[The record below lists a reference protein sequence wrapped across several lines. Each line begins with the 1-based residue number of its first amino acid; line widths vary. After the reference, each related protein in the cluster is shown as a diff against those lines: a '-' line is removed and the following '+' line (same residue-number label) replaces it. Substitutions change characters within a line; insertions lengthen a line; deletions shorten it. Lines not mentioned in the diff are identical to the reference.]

1 MTTIE
6 MLKELVENGGMF
18 EHHAPGYTVI
28 DYVKLTDSGIVFVN
42 KKTDEIE
49 QIFELDAIILS
60 NEWKPYV
67 KPVDWTKVPIDTKV
81 LCTIPSGIQQ
91 RRHFAGIVDG
101 KPATWFD
108 GATSWSNNAIDKY
121 TDWHTVELAE

>member
-6 MLKELVENGGMF
+6 MLKEAEVTGGTYRDHDLF
-18 EHHAPGYTVI
+18 YNTKQGFHDGE
-28 DYVKLTDSGIVFVN
+28 DDSEWLGAAFRTLN
-42 KKTDEIE
+42 RLM
-49 QIFELDAIILS
+49 EL

-81 LCTIPSGIQQ
+81 ICTIPSGIQK